1 MKKISFKLLALAT
14 IFATAGGLQ
23 ARTNV
28 EDDATLNQISGYR
41 QWTRINQQPVIV
53 PVVLNVPDSVA
64 V

>member
-14 IFATAGGLQ
+14 IFATTGGLQ
-23 ARTNV
+23 ARTNE

-53 PVVLNVPDSVA
+53 PVVLNDPDSVA